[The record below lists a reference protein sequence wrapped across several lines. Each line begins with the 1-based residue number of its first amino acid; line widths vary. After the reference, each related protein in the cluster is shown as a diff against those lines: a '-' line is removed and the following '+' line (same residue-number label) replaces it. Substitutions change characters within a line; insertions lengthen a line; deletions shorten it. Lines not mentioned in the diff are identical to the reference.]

1 MTMPQSLSQI
11 ILHVIFST
19 KSRRPSID
27 DTIIKELHAYLA
39 TVSRDQGWECY
50 RVGGVEDHVHLLVR
64 QPRTE
69 KLSGFI
75 GHLKRN
81 SSKWMHTKGVPYGDF
96 AWQDGYGAFSIGYSQ
111 MESVI
116 TYIDGQKEH
125 HKKFTFQEEYQLVL
139 QKYNVECDEKYVW
152 D

>member
-1 MTMPQSLSQI
+1 MI
-11 ILHVIFST
+11 E
-19 KSRRPSID
+19 
-27 DTIIKELHAYLA
+27 DTIIDELHAYLA
-39 TVSRDQGWECY
+39 TTSRENGWECY
-50 RVGGVEDHVHLLVR
+50 RVGGVEDHVHLLLR

-69 KLSGFI
+69 KLSNFI

-81 SSKWMHTKGVPYGDF
+81 SSKWLHSKGGVFKDF

-116 TYIDGQKEH
+116 DYIDRQKEH
-125 HKKFTFQEEYQLVL
+125 HQKFSFQEEYKLVL
-139 QKYNVECDEKYVW
+139 QKYQVPYDEKYVW